1 MPYTVTQR
9 IRAIQQPVEGY
20 IPISALSIK
29 QYRDN
34 FSLNSREN
42 IPANYVGLAVD
53 YLTRFRLTDDVQEAF
68 DISILGAKILFH
80 NYGMNKEFM
89 YCLELLESVKAGDIF
104 AAVQLTTYDDVY
116 RAGIIDIPRLSPDAA
131 TIENIEIMVN
141 RGVSFLKNSSS
152 EIKTGLTFEG
162 GYTDIVVNGD
172 CDYVTDN
179 SLIDFKVLRGNVTKN
194 HTLQILM
201 YYLLGLNSIHTS
213 EFQKIK
219 WLALFN
225 PRKNVV
231 YYIHVRRISEA
242 VINEVLREVIG
253 YADRGDWYARNCRS

>member
-9 IRAIQQPVEGY
+9 IKAIQQPARGY
-20 IPISALSIK
+20 IPVSAMSVK

-34 FSLNSREN
+34 FFLNSREN

-53 YLTRFRLTDDVQEAF
+53 YLTRFQVTGNVEEAF

-80 NYGMNKEFM
+80 NYGMHNKFQQ
-89 YCLELLESVKAGDIF
+89 CLELLESVKAGNISS
-104 AAVQLTTYDDVY
+104 AVQLAAYDDVY
-116 RAGIIDIPRLSPDAA
+116 RAGIIDLPELSPDAA
-131 TIENIEIMVN
+131 TIENIKIMVN
-141 RGVSFLKNSSS
+141 RGVSFLKRFS
-152 EIKTGLTFEG
+152 EIKTGLNFKG

-172 CDYVTDN
+172 CDYLTNN
-179 SLIDFKVLRGNVTKN
+179 SLIDFKVLRGNVTNN

-201 YYLLGLNSIHTS
+201 YYLLGLHSIHS
-213 EFQKIK
+213 SVFQKVK

-231 YYIHVRRISEA
+231 YYINVKRIPEA
-242 VINEVLREVIG
+242 VIDEVSRDVIG
-253 YADRGDWYARNCRS
+253 YSDRNN